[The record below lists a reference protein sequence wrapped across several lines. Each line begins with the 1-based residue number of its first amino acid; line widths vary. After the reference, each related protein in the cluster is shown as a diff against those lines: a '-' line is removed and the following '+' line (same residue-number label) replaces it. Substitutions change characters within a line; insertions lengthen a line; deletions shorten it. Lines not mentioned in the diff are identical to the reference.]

1 MTSLI
6 KQKTGVLIMSKFT
19 NYILLI
25 FIFITALFYVYFAN
39 TTIRTVTLLEKT
51 KKEMRTLSV
60 VVSEM
65 ESQRLSAENN
75 ISIAKAEQMGFT
87 AVNHPVFIMKSSQ
100 KASLSLK
107 TD

>member
-1 MTSLI
+1 MN
-6 KQKTGVLIMSKFT
+6 KFT
-19 NYILLI
+19 NYIILT
-25 FIFITALFYVYFAN
+25 FIFATALFYVYFAN

-75 ISIAKAEQMGFT
+75 ISIARAEQLGFVEVSQPT
-87 AVNHPVFIMKSSQ
+87 FLMKDSQ